1 MISSP
6 TAGASTTAS
15 AALGRAAPAG
25 PDAPDAALATATD
38 DGAPDASPD
47 VVVTLSGGRPPVSST
62 YDATGRVP
70 GGPSLNDMGANGP
83 KSLAKATEAIA
94 APDDGDAP
102 DPADAPSPEDAVP
115 A

>member
-15 AALGRAAPAG
+15 AALDRAAPPAG
-25 PDAPDAALATATD
+25 PDAPDASSD

-47 VVVTLSGGRPPVSST
+47 VVVTLSGGRPPASST
-62 YDATGRVP
+62 YDATGRMP
-70 GGPSLNDMGANGP
+70 GGPSLDDMGANGP
-83 KSLAKATEAIA
+83 KSLASATEAIA
-94 APDDGDAP
+94 APDDGDA
-102 DPADAPSPEDAVP
+102 DASDSADAPAPEDAVP

>member
-15 AALGRAAPAG
+15 AALDRAAPPAG
-25 PDAPDAALATATD
+25 PDASSD
-38 DGAPDASPD
+38 DSAPDASPD
-47 VVVTLSGGRPPVSST
+47 VVVTLSGGRPPASAT

-70 GGPSLNDMGANGP
+70 GGPSLDEMGANGP
-83 KSLAKATEAIA
+83 KSLAKATESMA

-102 DPADAPSPEDAVP
+102 
-115 A
+115 